1 MSEEIIKQE
10 ETKQEGQQGT
20 GKDEYINFPIFLYF
34 AGAMWMIII
43 AIILMF
49 AFGKILAPAVVF
61 FGSIVIGVLSGVP
74 IIGMGKIVEL
84 LFEINK
90 KNKIKYGCH
99 FRHPYFLLV

>member
-10 ETKQEGQQGT
+10 EAKQEDVKAEV
-20 GKDEYINFPIFLYF
+20 GKDEYTNFPIFLYF
-34 AGAMWMIII
+34 AGSIWMIII

-49 AFGKILAPAVVF
+49 AFGKILAPAIVF

-74 IIGMGKIVEL
+74 IVGMGKIVEL

-90 KNKIKYGCH
+90 KMK
-99 FRHPYFLLV
+99 

>member
-1 MSEEIIKQE
+1 
-10 ETKQEGQQGT
+10 
-20 GKDEYINFPIFLYF
+20 
-34 AGAMWMIII
+34 MIII

-74 IIGMGKIVEL
+74 IVGMSKIVEL

-90 KNKIKYGCH
+90 KMK
-99 FRHPYFLLV
+99 

>member
-10 ETKQEGQQGT
+10 ETKQERQQGT
-20 GKDEYINFPIFLYF
+20 GKDEYTNFPIFLYF
-34 AGAMWMIII
+34 AGSIWMIII

-74 IIGMGKIVEL
+74 IIGIGKIVEL

-90 KNKIKYGCH
+90 KIK
-99 FRHPYFLLV
+99 

>member
-1 MSEEIIKQE
+1 MCLYVRRNNQVGRSK
-10 ETKQEGQQGT
+10 T
-20 GKDEYINFPIFLYF
+20 GRCKSRSRQDEYTNFPIFLYF
-34 AGAMWMIII
+34 AGAIWMIII

-74 IIGMGKIVEL
+74 IIGIGKIVEL

-90 KNKIKYGCH
+90 KIK
-99 FRHPYFLLV
+99 

>member
-1 MSEEIIKQE
+1 MSEEIKQE
-10 ETKQEGQQGT
+10 EVKQEGIKQGT
-20 GKDEYINFPIFLYF
+20 GKDEYTNIPIFLYF
-34 AGAMWMIII
+34 AGAIWMIII

-74 IIGMGKIVEL
+74 IIGIGKIVEL

-90 KNKIKYGCH
+90 KIK
-99 FRHPYFLLV
+99 